1 MATVLVTHPAS
12 RLSTYFGE
20 RALGQLR
27 EIAQVQLNPSDQ
39 DWQGSDLVAA
49 AQGCDIIIAYR
60 QTPFDAAVFA
70 ALPQL
75 WAVCRCAMDIRTI
88 DVAAAS
94 RHGVMVTRASA
105 GFGTAVTEWVMG
117 VMIDASRHISLA
129 RMQYHAGHEAPALM
143 GKELR
148 GATLGV
154 VGYGHIGR
162 QVCTLAQA
170 FGMQVLVHDPHMQ
183 TAEAGVSLVSW
194 ERLLSDS
201 DHVVCLAPATAETE
215 NLFNANAFAQMKPGA
230 WFINAAR
237 GNLVDED
244 ALRHALDHGPLA
256 GAALD
261 VGRGP
266 DQTPSLD
273 LARHPQVIATPHI
286 GGLTPPATEHQAL
299 ETVAQARALLQG
311 LVPEGAVNDPDA
323 SRWRTA
329 TRTLQP

>member
-27 EIAQVQLNPSDQ
+27 EIAQVRLNPSDQ
-39 DWQGSDLVAA
+39 DWQGSDLIAA

-88 DVAAAS
+88 DVPAAS
-94 RHGVMVTRASA
+94 HQGIMVTRATP

-148 GATLGV
+148 GATVGV

-170 FGMQVLVHDPHMQ
+170 FGMQVLAHDPHVQ
-183 TAEAGVSLVSW
+183 AADAGVSLVSW

-215 NLFNANAFAQMKPGA
+215 NLFNAQAFAQMKPGA

-266 DQTPSLD
+266 DQTPSLA

-286 GGLTPPATEHQAL
+286 GGLTPAATEHQAL
-299 ETVAQARALLQG
+299 ETVAQTRALLQG
-311 LVPEGAVNDPDA
+311 QIPPGAVNA
-323 SRWRTA
+323 EHAVRWRAA
-329 TRTLQP
+329 TQSLQP

>member
-27 EIAQVQLNPSDQ
+27 EIAQVRLNPSDQ

-94 RHGVMVTRASA
+94 HQGIMVTRATP

-117 VMIDASRHISLA
+117 VMIDASRLISLA

-162 QVCTLAQA
+162 QVCALAQA
-170 FGMQVLVHDPHMQ
+170 FGMQVLAHDPHVQ
-183 TAEAGVSLVSW
+183 AAEAGVSLVSW

-201 DHVVCLAPATAETE
+201 DHVVCLAPATTETE
-215 NLFNANAFAQMKPGA
+215 NLFNAQAFAQMKPGA

-244 ALRHALDHGPLA
+244 ALHHALDHGPLV

-311 LVPEGAVNDPDA
+311 LVPEGAVNAPDA

>member
-1 MATVLVTHPAS
+1 MATVLVTHPHS
-12 RLSTYFGE
+12 RLSAYFGD
-20 RALGQLR
+20 RALSELR
-27 EIAQVQLNPSDQ
+27 GIAQVRLNPTEH
-39 DWQGSDLVAA
+39 DWQGADLVAA
-49 AQGCDIIIAYR
+49 AQGCEVVIAYR
-60 QTPFDAAVFA
+60 QTPFDAAVLA
-70 ALPQL
+70 ALTDL

-94 RHGVMVTRASA
+94 QQGILVTRASA
-105 GFGTAVTEWVMG
+105 GFGSAVTEWVMG
-117 VMIDASRHISLA
+117 VLIDAVRHISSA
-129 RMQYHAGHEAPALM
+129 RMQYQTGLEAQALM
-143 GKELR
+143 GRELR

-162 QVCTLAQA
+162 QVCALAQA
-170 FGMQVLVHDPHMQ
+170 FGMQVLAHDPHVQ
-183 TAEAGVSLVSW
+183 AADAGVSMASW
-194 ERLLSDS
+194 ERLLSES

-215 NLFNANAFAQMKPGA
+215 NLFNAKAFAQMKPGA

-237 GNLVDED
+237 GNFVDEV

-273 LARHPQVIATPHI
+273 LARHPRVIATPHI

-299 ETVAQARALLQG
+299 ETVAQTRALLKG
-311 LVPEGAVNDPDA
+311 ITPEGAVNAPDA
-323 SRWRTA
+323 SRWRAA

>member
-12 RLSTYFGE
+12 RLPTYFGE

-27 EIAQVQLNPSDQ
+27 ELAEVRLNPSEQ
-39 DWQGSDLVAA
+39 DWQGADLVAA
-49 AQGCDIIIAYR
+49 AQGCDIIIAHR

-88 DVAAAS
+88 DVDAAS
-94 RHGVMVTRASA
+94 QNGILVTRASA

-117 VMIDASRHISLA
+117 VLIDAVRHISAA
-129 RMQYHAGHEAPALM
+129 RLQYQAGHEAQAWM
-143 GKELR
+143 GRELS
-148 GATLGV
+148 GASLGV

-162 QVCTLAQA
+162 QVCALAQA
-170 FGMQVLVHDPHMQ
+170 FGMQVLAHDPHVQ
-183 TAEAGVSLVSW
+183 SVDPGVSLVSW
-194 ERLLSDS
+194 EHLLSAS

-244 ALRHALDHGPLA
+244 ALMQALDHGHLA

-266 DQTPSLD
+266 DQTPSLA
-273 LARHPQVIATPHI
+273 LARHPKVIATPHI
-286 GGLTPPATEHQAL
+286 GGLTPAATEHQAL
-299 ETVAQARALLQG
+299 ETVVQTRALLQG
-311 LVPEGAVNDPDA
+311 QIPPGAVNA
-323 SRWRTA
+323 EHARRWRA
-329 TRTLQP
+329 AAQS

>member
-27 EIAQVQLNPSDQ
+27 EIAQVRLNPSDQ

-94 RHGVMVTRASA
+94 HQGIMVTRATP

-117 VMIDASRHISLA
+117 VLIDAVRHISLA

-170 FGMQVLVHDPHMQ
+170 FGMQVLVHDPHVQ

-311 LVPEGAVNDPDA
+311 LVPEGAVNAPDA

-329 TRTLQP
+329 IRTLQP

>member
-27 EIAQVQLNPSDQ
+27 EFAEVRLNPSDQ
-39 DWQGSDLVAA
+39 DWQGDELIAA

-75 WAVCRCAMDIRTI
+75 WAVSRCAMDIRTI
-88 DVAAAS
+88 DVDAAS
-94 RHGVMVTRASA
+94 QNGILVTRASA

-117 VMIDASRHISLA
+117 VLIDAVRHISAA
-129 RMQYHAGHEAPALM
+129 RLQYQAGHEAQAWM
-143 GKELR
+143 GRELR

-162 QVCTLAQA
+162 QVCALAQA
-170 FGMQVLVHDPHMQ
+170 FGMQVLAHDPHVQ

-194 ERLLSDS
+194 GRLLSAS

-215 NLFNANAFAQMKPGA
+215 NLFNAAAFAAMKPGA

-244 ALRHALDHGPLA
+244 ALLHALDHGHLA

-266 DQTPSLD
+266 DQTPSLA
-273 LARHPQVIATPHI
+273 LARHPKVIATPHI
-286 GGLTPPATEHQAL
+286 GGLTPAATEHQAL
-299 ETVAQARALLQG
+299 ETVAQTRSLLQG
-311 LVPEGAVNDPDA
+311 QIPPGAVNA
-323 SRWRTA
+323 EHARRWRA
-329 TRTLQP
+329 AVQS

>member
-27 EIAQVQLNPSDQ
+27 EIAQVRLNPSDQ
-39 DWQGSDLVAA
+39 DWQGSDLIAA

-88 DVAAAS
+88 DVNAAS
-94 RHGVMVTRASA
+94 QNGILVTRASA

-117 VMIDASRHISLA
+117 VLIDAVRHISAA
-129 RMQYHAGHEAPALM
+129 RLQYQAGHEAQGLM
-143 GKELR
+143 GRELR

-154 VGYGHIGR
+154 LGYGHIGR
-162 QVCTLAQA
+162 QVCALAQA
-170 FGMQVLVHDPHMQ
+170 FGMQVLAHDPHVQ
-183 TAEAGVSLVSW
+183 AADPGVSLVSW
-194 ERLLSDS
+194 ERLLSAS

-244 ALRHALDHGPLA
+244 ALMHALDHGHLA
-256 GAALD
+256 GAAMD

-266 DQTPSLD
+266 DQTPSLA
-273 LARHPQVIATPHI
+273 LARHPKVIATPHI
-286 GGLTPPATEHQAL
+286 GGLTPAATEHQAL
-299 ETVAQARALLQG
+299 ETVVQTRALLHGQI
-311 LVPEGAVNDPDA
+311 PPGAVNA
-323 SRWRTA
+323 EHALRWRA
-329 TRTLQP
+329 AVQS

>member
-12 RLSTYFGE
+12 RLPTYFGE

-27 EIAQVQLNPSDQ
+27 ELAEVRLNPSEQ
-39 DWQGSDLVAA
+39 DWQGADLVAA

-88 DVAAAS
+88 DVNAAS
-94 RHGVMVTRASA
+94 QNGILVTRASA

-117 VMIDASRHISLA
+117 VMIDAVRHISSA
-129 RMQYHAGHEAPALM
+129 RMQYQTGLEAQALM
-143 GKELR
+143 GRELR

-162 QVCTLAQA
+162 QVCALAQA
-170 FGMQVLVHDPHMQ
+170 FGMQVLVHDPHVQ
-183 TAEAGVSLVSW
+183 AAEAGVSMVSW
-194 ERLLSDS
+194 ERLLSES

-215 NLFNANAFAQMKPGA
+215 NLFNAKAFAQMKPGA

-237 GNLVDED
+237 GNLVDEV

-273 LARHPQVIATPHI
+273 LARHPKVIATPHI

-299 ETVAQARALLQG
+299 ETVAQTRALLKG
-311 LVPEGAVNDPDA
+311 MTPEGAVNAPDA
-323 SRWRTA
+323 SRWRAA